1 MFEEK
6 MSEKNFRILAPG
18 FPLFFQLCREDA
30 LSLEKKA
37 GTTLEEEGHGEAHGA
52 VCPDQVG
59 CVPGGVQEE
68 GWFDG
73 CEIEH
78 RTEGGHRL

>member
-1 MFEEK
+1 MLP
-6 MSEKNFRILAPG
+6 I
-18 FPLFFQLCREDA
+18 
-30 LSLEKKA
+30 LEKKA

-78 RTEGGHRL
+78 RAEGGHRLQTRLKTAHLWIYVFFSTTLLSVHLSV